1 MSVDSKAR
9 SREDRNITEE
19 GVIHLV
25 ADGFHSIRKASFCIP
40 TARAGQVLSEREQYL
55 LRVLN

>member
-25 ADGFHSIRKASFCIP
+25 GDGFHSIRKASFCIP
-40 TARAGQVLSEREQYL
+40 TARAGQVLSE
-55 LRVLN
+55 